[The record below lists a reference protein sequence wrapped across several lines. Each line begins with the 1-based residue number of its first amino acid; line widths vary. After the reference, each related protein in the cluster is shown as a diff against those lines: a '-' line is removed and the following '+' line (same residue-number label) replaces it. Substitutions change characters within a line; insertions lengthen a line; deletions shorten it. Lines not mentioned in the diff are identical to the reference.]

1 MLGSERGAPLLFKI
15 QKGEEEVNQGVLSG
29 VLGWGTHPT
38 YSKGTAAEWFWGAI
52 LIIIV
57 AFLWT
62 LVLKEIREV

>member
-1 MLGSERGAPLLFKI
+1 M
-15 QKGEEEVNQGVLSG
+15 NQGVISG

-62 LVLKEIREV
+62 LVLQEIER